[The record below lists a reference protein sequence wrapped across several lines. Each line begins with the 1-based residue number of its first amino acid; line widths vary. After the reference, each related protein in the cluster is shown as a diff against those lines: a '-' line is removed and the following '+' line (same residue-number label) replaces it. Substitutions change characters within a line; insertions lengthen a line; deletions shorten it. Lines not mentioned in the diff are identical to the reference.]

1 MFKSELLNYQRVTRQ
16 KIRGFSR
23 KNSSV
28 LPIFLRKSDNISI
41 FLDLKMRKLPY
52 FQPYFPAILL
62 DMEPLV
68 NQTWLVSML
77 QWCFTDFFPLFFQCP
92 VGNHVTVISQYILL
106 ESPQKK
112 ITIHNPVADTCETDS
127 WVSHP
132 CLLSERFK
140 RKMSRKLPYFKRK
153 SIRCLTCAAESVEF
167 SAGFWRGRE
176 ASL

>member
-1 MFKSELLNYQRVTRQ
+1 
-16 KIRGFSR
+16 
-23 KNSSV
+23 
-28 LPIFLRKSDNISI
+28 
-41 FLDLKMRKLPY
+41 
-52 FQPYFPAILL
+52 
-62 DMEPLV
+62 MEPLV